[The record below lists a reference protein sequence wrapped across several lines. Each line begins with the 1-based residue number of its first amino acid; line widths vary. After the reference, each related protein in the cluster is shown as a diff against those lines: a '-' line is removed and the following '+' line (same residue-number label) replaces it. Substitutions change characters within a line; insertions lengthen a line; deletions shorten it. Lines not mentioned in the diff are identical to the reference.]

1 MRWTTWR
8 LFSELSRDNMGT
20 FLLFQNVRNRFVHSC
35 HPFLW
40 NSGSELEVRYHFDS
54 DLSFDFY
61 INKATRLA
69 LHYLNYKRIYI
80 YIYKVRKLHPSIF
93 PCLSGARPPSP
104 QPAPQAYPG
113 QHYSVPRLA
122 GRCNLSRVSWVCPV
136 LPLGHAWNT
145 PEVPRRHLRQMPKPP
160 QQSVRAGKVWFT
172 KAVLA
177 NGTGTALILDHF
189 NSWLHTEHSK

>member
-35 HPFLW
+35 HPFFW
-40 NSGSELEVRYHFDS
+40 NSGSESELRYHFDS

-80 YIYKVRKLHPSIF
+80 YIYIRLENSTHPFF
-93 PCLSGARPPSP
+93 PAP

-145 PEVPRRHLRQMPKPP
+145 PEVPRRHLRQRPKPP

>member
-40 NSGSELEVRYHFDS
+40 NSGSELELRYHFDS

-80 YIYKVRKLHPSIF
+80 YIRLENSTHPFF
-93 PCLSGARPPSP
+93 P
-104 QPAPQAYPG
+104 AYPG
-113 QHYSVPRLA
+113 PDPPLPSQLLRLIQDNTTVFPGWLGDVICPECPGSAQSFHWDMLGTLRRCRGGISV
-122 GRCNLSRVSWVCPV
+122 RCPNHLSRVVWELEKFGLQKLC
-136 LPLGHAWNT
+136 W
-145 PEVPRRHLRQMPKPP
+145 QMA
-160 QQSVRAGKVWFT
+160 QGLHWF
-172 KAVLA
+172 
-177 NGTGTALILDHF
+177 
-189 NSWLHTEHSK
+189 

>member
-20 FLLFQNVRNRFVHSC
+20 FLLFQNVRDRFVHGY

-40 NSGSELEVRYHFDS
+40 NSVSESELRYHFDS

-80 YIYKVRKLHPSIF
+80 YIRLENSTHPFF
-93 PCLSGARPPSP
+93 PCLSGVRPPSP

-145 PEVPRRHLRQMPKPP
+145 PEVPRRHLSQMPKPP
-160 QQSVRAGKVWFT
+160 QQSSVRAGKVWFT

>member
-80 YIYKVRKLHPSIF
+80 YIRLENSTHPFF
-93 PCLSGARPPSP
+93 PAP

-145 PEVPRRHLRQMPKPP
+145 PEVPRRHLRQRPKPP

>member
-40 NSGSELEVRYHFDS
+40 NSGSESELRYHFDS

-80 YIYKVRKLHPSIF
+80 YIYTVRKLHPSIF
-93 PCLSGARPPSP
+93 PRSPASSSGLSRATL
-104 QPAPQAYPG
+104 
-113 QHYSVPRLA
+113 YSVRRLA

-145 PEVPRRHLRQMPKPP
+145 PEVPRRHLRQRPKPP